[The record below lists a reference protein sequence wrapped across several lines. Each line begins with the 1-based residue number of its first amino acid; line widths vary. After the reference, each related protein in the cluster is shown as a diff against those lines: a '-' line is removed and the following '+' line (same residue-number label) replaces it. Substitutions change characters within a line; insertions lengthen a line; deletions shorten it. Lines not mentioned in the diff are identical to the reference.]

1 MTCQHALHC
10 LNMLVMIEVET
21 LRDLRNHVGE
31 SAGPTEWINVDRE
44 LIEGFGRATRDL
56 NWYHFDHERAARE
69 LPGGK
74 IIAHGLLFLAL
85 IPGLTPQLMRV
96 RNHHSVL
103 NYGFDRVRFTSVVP
117 VDSRVRLSMTVKA
130 ARETSKGTLIERECV
145 FELEGSERPA
155 LVCGW
160 LALMLA

>member
-1 MTCQHALHC
+1 MICQHGLRRP
-10 LNMLVMIEVET
+10 NMRVMIEVDT
-21 LRDLRNHVGE
+21 LRDLRDHVGQ
-31 SAGPTEWINVDRE
+31 SAGPTDWINVDRE
-44 LIEGFGRATRDL
+44 LIEGFGLATRDL
-56 NWYHFDHERAARE
+56 NWYHFDHERASRE

-74 IIAHGLLFLAL
+74 VIAHGLLLLAL

-117 VDSRVRLSMTVKA
+117 IDSRVRLGMKVKA
-130 ARETSKGTLIERECV
+130 ARETAKGTLIERECV

-155 LVCGW
+155 LVCDW
-160 LALMLA
+160 LAVMLA

>member
-1 MTCQHALHC
+1 MACRHRLRR
-10 LNMLVMIEVET
+10 LIMRSMIEVET
-21 LRDLRNHVGE
+21 LRDLRDHVGE

-56 NWYHFDHERAARE
+56 NWYHFDHERASRE

-74 IIAHGLLFLAL
+74 VIAHGLLLLAL

-103 NYGFDRVRFTSVVP
+103 NYGFDGVRFTSSVP
-117 VDSRVRLSMTVKA
+117 IDSRVRLGMKVKA

-155 LVCGW
+155 LVCDW